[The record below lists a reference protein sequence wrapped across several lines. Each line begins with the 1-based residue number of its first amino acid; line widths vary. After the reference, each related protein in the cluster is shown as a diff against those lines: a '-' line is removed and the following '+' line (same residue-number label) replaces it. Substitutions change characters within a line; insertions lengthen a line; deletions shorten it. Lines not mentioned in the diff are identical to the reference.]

1 MDRQT
6 RHKELER
13 KVKHYDRP
21 TGAKESAQPQTR
33 PAYPPSE
40 RIAGAVDKLHG
51 ADSAPS
57 PSERKSYGDH
67 SGPPESPNSQR
78 RKIGFAQCEQF
89 VVRETGT
96 GPKTVHH

>member
-33 PAYPPSE
+33 PADPPSE
-40 RIAGAVDKLHG
+40 RIAGAIDKLHRANG
-51 ADSAPS
+51 APGS
-57 PSERKSYGDH
+57 PEGKSYGDH

-89 VVRETGT
+89 VCR
-96 GPKTVHH
+96 